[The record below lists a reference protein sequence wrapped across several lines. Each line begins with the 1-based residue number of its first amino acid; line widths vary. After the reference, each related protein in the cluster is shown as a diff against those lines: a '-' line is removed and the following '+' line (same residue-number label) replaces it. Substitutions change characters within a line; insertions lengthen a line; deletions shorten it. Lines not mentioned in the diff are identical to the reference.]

1 MACLHRKQST
11 CPPCVTRADVHFT
24 VRLQSQGPNKTFTSS
39 GEANSHH
46 SLVGVSALVNHD
58 KWPWWKW
65 WQFCVFVSSHLFT
78 PLKKQTLLSVQT
90 RRNRNVLRVQL
101 DKISPKKKKTSALRA
116 KCLGET
122 NRKPFF
128 FFLKSVWLNEQRIK
142 TSSEE
147 WGVVCLPLHRHL
159 PPNLY
164 SLNYILLCEN

>member
-1 MACLHRKQST
+1 MACLHWKQST

-65 WQFCVFVSSHLFT
+65 WQFCVVVSSHLFT
-78 PLKKQTLLSVQT
+78 FTSFHILKNRLCFLCKHVITEMFSGSNGT
-90 RRNRNVLRVQL
+90 RFHQ
-101 DKISPKKKKTSALRA
+101 KKKKTSALRA

-128 FFLKSVWLNEQRIK
+128 FFKKR
-142 TSSEE
+142 
-147 WGVVCLPLHRHL
+147 VVKWAKD
-159 PPNLY
+159 
-164 SLNYILLCEN
+164 